1 MKKTNVAIIG
11 TGKIGCDLLVKV
23 MASPYLDCKWFIG
36 RNSESSG
43 INFGKKLGINCADK
57 GLTSLLENIDD
68 YDVIFDATSAS
79 SHLENRKMLKKYNK
93 KIINLTP
100 EHSGIKC
107 VPSVNL
113 KSAHNEQVTD
123 MITCGG
129 QVSIPMICAVK
140 SMVAKMEYIEVVTSI
155 SSKSAGLAT
164 RQNINEYLEST
175 EAAITEFSGC
185 KSRKVILNIN
195 PAEPSVNM
203 QTTISML
210 INDYDTSEVLTSI
223 QSMLRKVQEYVPH
236 YNLVCD
242 PIFSENKL
250 IIIIRA
256 KGNGDYLPSY
266 AGNLDIITSA
276 SIKVALSCQYASSS

>member
-1 MKKTNVAIIG
+1 MKTINTAIIG

-23 MASPYLDCKWFIG
+23 TASPYLDCKLFIG

-43 INFGKKLGINCADK
+43 INFGKELGVNCAD
-57 GLTSLLENIDD
+57 GGIHSLLENIDN

-79 SHLENRKMLKKYNK
+79 SHRENRNILKSYHK

-100 EHSGIKC
+100 ENSGIKC

-113 KSAHNEQVTD
+113 SSSNNEKITD
-123 MITCGG
+123 MVTCGG
-129 QVSIPMICAVK
+129 QVSIPIVCSVK
-140 SMVAKMEYIEVVTSI
+140 SVVGLMDYIEVVTSI

-164 RQNINEYLEST
+164 RQNINEYLENT
-175 EAAITEFSGC
+175 EAAMTEFSGC
-185 KSRKVILNIN
+185 MNRKVILNIN
-195 PAEPSVNM
+195 PAEPGINM

-210 INDYDTSEVLTSI
+210 INDFDPLEVLTSI
-223 QSMLRKVQEYVPH
+223 HAMVKKVREYAPH

-242 PIFSENKL
+242 PIFDQNKL
-250 IIIIRA
+250 IVIIRV
-256 KGNGDYLPSY
+256 KGNGDFLPTY

-276 SIKVALSCQYASSS
+276 SVKVAENYNRS